1 MAKSPFRGMAPNSN
15 NMMRQAQK
23 MQRDMQRMQEEM
35 ETKTW
40 SATSGGGIVTATV
53 NGHHDVVALKIK
65 PEALDPDDIEM
76 LQDLIITAVNKAMHT
91 SQDEIGKGMAQF
103 SADLSTLGIG
113 L

>member
-1 MAKSPFRGMAPNSN
+1 MAKSTFRGMTPNSN

-40 SATSGGGIVTATV
+40 SATSGGEMVTATV
-53 NGHHDVVALKIK
+53 NGHHDVVALTIK
-65 PEALDPDDIEM
+65 PETLDPDDIEM
-76 LQDLIITAVNKAMHT
+76 LQDLIIAAVNKAMHT

-103 SADLSTLGIG
+103 SAGLSTLGIG